1 MRRFPWAILASLLC
15 LTAISVPQFA
25 AGQATETPGAA
36 YLVPEGQAYLG
47 AYIQLD
53 PVVKG
58 DIPAFEKLVGRKH
71 ASYLR
76 YVGYGE
82 PFPHKWAAE
91 VVAAGAM
98 PQIAW
103 EPNNGLTEVQDDT
116 YLRGWAQ
123 AARHLEAP
131 ILLRYASEMNGAW
144 MPYSGNPDEYIR
156 KWRLVYRI
164 MHETAPNVVM
174 IWCPFGV
181 PRSTI
186 PLYYPGDAY
195 VDWVGVNIYAVV
207 YNNGDPKQPASDTQ
221 LDQLKFV
228 YNLYAD
234 RKPIAI
240 CEYAATHFCR
250 AVRQATTDFC
260 LKSTREFYDALPK
273 LFPRVIFV
281 SWFSVEANADGLADN
296 DYAVTTD
303 PAVLAL
309 YQEIVARD
317 YFITAPLRLTQVPAQ
332 PGGNPGIIGPP
343 ALPGQPPGTTGP
355 PVVPTRPL
363 PPKGTASPAAKEL
376 VVTIRGSS
384 PEAAQGKVTM
394 AAFVGEDLK
403 VDTVIFQL
411 DGEIRCLTNMRP
423 YTWDWNTAVYDSGE
437 HVVRVVVT
445 SPDGEEVA
453 QREVS
458 VIVAEREG
466 G

>member
-1 MRRFPWAILASLLC
+1 MRRLPWLVL
-15 LTAISVPQFA
+15 A
-25 AGQATETPGAA
+25 AGWCLMTIAA
-36 YLVPEGQAYLG
+36 PQLCWGQEREAAAADYLVPERGAYLG

-58 DIPAFEKLVGRKH
+58 DIAAFEKLVGRKH

-103 EPNNGLTEVQDDT
+103 EPNNGLGEVHDDA

-123 AARHLEAP
+123 AARHLGAP
-131 ILLRYASEMNGAW
+131 LLLRYASEMNGTW

-156 KWRLVYRI
+156 KWRLVYRV
-164 MHETAPNVVM
+164 MRETAPNVVM
-174 IWCPFGV
+174 IWCPFGT

-195 VDWVGVNIYAVV
+195 VDWVGVNVYAVV
-207 YNNGDPKQPASDTQ
+207 HNDGDPLKPAADTQ
-221 LDQLKFV
+221 LDQLRFV

-250 AVRQATTDFC
+250 AVKQATTEFC
-260 LKSTREFYDALPK
+260 LKNAREFYDALPR

-281 SWFSVEANADGLADN
+281 SWFSVEASADGLADN

-309 YQEIVARD
+309 YREIVARD
-317 YFITAPLRLTQVPAQ
+317 YFLPSPLPA
-332 PGGNPGIIGPP
+332 PGGTWGGPPGIIGPP
-343 ALPGQPPGTTGP
+343 PPPPAPSGP
-355 PVVPTRPL
+355 PVVPSRPL
-363 PPKGTASPAAKEL
+363 PARGTAAPAPKEL
-376 VVTIRGSS
+376 AVTMRGGS
-384 PEAAQGKVTM
+384 PEAAQGKVTLV
-394 AAFVGEDLK
+394 ASVGEELE

-411 DGEIRCLTNMRP
+411 NGEVRCLTNMRP
-423 YTWDWNTAVYDSGE
+423 YTWDWNTAVYDPGE
-437 HVVRVVVT
+437 YVIRVVVT
-445 SPDGEEVA
+445 SRDGEEIA

-458 VIVAEREG
+458 VIVAPAASG
-466 G
+466 AQPG

>member
-1 MRRFPWAILASLLC
+1 MLLLGLMAVGLAR
-15 LTAISVPQFA
+15 PA
-25 AGQATETPGAA
+25 AGQDAEARAA
-36 YLVPEGQAYLG
+36 DYLVPRGHAYLG
-47 AYIQLD
+47 AYVQLD

-58 DIPAFEKLVGRKH
+58 DIGAFERLVGRKH
-71 ASYLR
+71 AAYLR

-82 PFPHKWAAE
+82 PFPHQWAAQ

-103 EPNNGLTEVQDDT
+103 EPNNGLTEVHDDT

-123 AARHLEAP
+123 AARHPGAP
-131 ILLRYASEMNGAW
+131 VLLRYASEMNGAW

-156 KWRLVYRI
+156 KWRLVYRV
-164 MHETAPNVVM
+164 MRETAPNVVM

-186 PLYYPGDAY
+186 PLYYPGDDY

-207 YNNGDPKQPASDTQ
+207 YNNGDPKQPATDTQ
-221 LDQLKFV
+221 MDQLSFV
-228 YNLYAD
+228 YKTYAD

-250 AVRQATTDFC
+250 AAQRATTDFC

-309 YQEIVARD
+309 YKEIIAGD
-317 YFITAPLRLTQVPAQ
+317 YFLTAPLRAPDAG
-332 PGGNPGIIGPP
+332 PGPIPGIIGPP
-343 ALPGQPPGTTGP
+343 NPPGPVGP
-355 PVVPTRPL
+355 PPVASRPY
-363 PPKGTASPAAKEL
+363 PPKGIATPAPREL
-376 VVTIRGSS
+376 VVTIRGGS
-384 PEAAQGKVTM
+384 PEAAQGKVLM
-394 AAFVGEDLK
+394 GAFVGEELK

-411 DGEIRCLTNMRP
+411 DGEVRCLTNTPP
-423 YTWDWNTAVYDSGE
+423 YTWTWNTDVYDPGE

-445 SPDGEEVA
+445 APDGEEVA

-458 VIVAEREG
+458 VVVAGREG
-466 G
+466 E